1 MEVCYNLNK
10 LITGLFA
17 LPSQPV
23 PHPSDQLR
31 LNVGFLINQ
40 SVGSSRDFIF
50 DIPELRLDSD
60 LDLHNLTG
68 TAKFTRTAQGLL
80 AQVKLQATL
89 ATECVRCLTRSQ
101 QPLSTEFTELYAFSP
116 NSATDSELLVPET
129 AQIYLGPLVREYML
143 LDIPISP
150 LCRPD
155 CKGLCPICGEN
166 QNETT
171 CHHEDEA
178 TDPRLSVLKSLLDK
192 D

>member
-1 MEVCYNLNK
+1 M
-10 LITGLFA
+10 
-17 LPSQPV
+17 

-31 LNVGFLINQ
+31 LNIGFLINS
-40 SVGSSRDFIF
+40 SVGTSREFIF
-50 DIPELRLDSD
+50 DIPVLRLDPD

-80 AQVKLQATL
+80 AQVKLQAIL
-89 ATECVRCLTRSQ
+89 EIECVRCLT
-101 QPLSTEFTELYAFSP
+101 LSLQSLNTDFTELFAFSP
-116 NSATDSELLVPET
+116 NSVTDSELLVPET
-129 AQIYLGPLVREYML
+129 AQIQLGPLVREYLL

-166 QNETT
+166 LNETT
-171 CHHEDEA
+171 CYHEDEV
-178 TDPRLSVLKSLLDK
+178 TDPRLSVLKSLLEK